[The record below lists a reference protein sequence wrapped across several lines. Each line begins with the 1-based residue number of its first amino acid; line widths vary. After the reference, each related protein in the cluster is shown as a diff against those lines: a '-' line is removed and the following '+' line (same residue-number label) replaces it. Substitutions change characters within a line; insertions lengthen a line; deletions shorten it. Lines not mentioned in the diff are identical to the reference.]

1 MVVLKVLYSKSRMIA
16 ISFLLN
22 NCELMFLLL
31 FFYKYETDISIDIIK
46 ANPRSFKLAFG
57 DLYIINS

>member
-16 ISFLLN
+16 ISF
-22 NCELMFLLL
+22 

-46 ANPRSFKLAFG
+46 ANPRSLKLAFG